1 MLHAHRRVGDAR
13 IAPKGYTELGDA
25 ITVGMQRNITP
36 PLLLPG
42 HTLAAH
48 LFANGR
54 QYSLQGIHPRIRRC
68 RRIDHAK
75 QLVVLSIA
83 LGDKL
88 FRNSG

>member
-25 ITVGMQRNITP
+25 GTVWMKGDIAS

-48 LFANGR
+48 FFANGR